1 MRGHYE
7 YNNSSKPA
15 MIVMVKR
22 KVGVGVSE
30 PVAEWSD
37 DNDSGVGAP
46 DGDPQK
52 DIGDGHLGNLQLS
65 ALFTAATDRVTN
77 TYEFFLLN

>member
-1 MRGHYE
+1 
-7 YNNSSKPA
+7 

-22 KVGVGVSE
+22 KVRVIVSE

-65 ALFTAATDRVTN
+65 ALFTATDRVTN
-77 TYEFFLLN
+77 TFEFFLLN

>member
-1 MRGHYE
+1 
-7 YNNSSKPA
+7 

-22 KVGVGVSE
+22 KVGVEVSE

-65 ALFTAATDRVTN
+65 ALFTAAIDRVTN
-77 TYEFFLLN
+77 TFEFFLLN